1 MNKPNYPVIETRMN
15 PTVPLTLEQRYSVL
29 PLVYR
34 YMYFSLFRQI
44 GNAYGWEFANGVADD
59 MTAESI
65 PFLAPAYKKKFNL
78 PGEGG
83 VMVAQMMQ
91 VEIVVEGGD
100 GEVIEEFGE
109 DVSEFKL
116 ACCMGKGL
124 QDPKFADVDIGAG
137 LCHVGCWKYSTL
149 AAQQIDPH
157 YRFERHTWMGDGSDM
172 CHFRLV
178 RDNPDQDEQTSA

>member
-1 MNKPNYPVIETRMN
+1 MSKSNYPSLVSRGN

-44 GNAYGWEFANGVADD
+44 GNRYGWDFANGVADD

-65 PFLAPAYKKKFNL
+65 PFLAPSYKKKFGL

-100 GEVIEEFGE
+100 GDLIEEDGA
-109 DVSEFKL
+109 DCSEFKL

-124 QDPKFADVDIGAG
+124 QDQKFADVDIADG
-137 LCHVGCWKYSTL
+137 LCNVGCWKYSTL
-149 AAQQIDPH
+149 AAQQIDKR
-157 YRFERHTWMGDGSDM
+157 YRFERLSWMGDGEPT
-172 CHFRLV
+172 CHFKLIKAEF
-178 RDNPDQDEQTSA
+178 D